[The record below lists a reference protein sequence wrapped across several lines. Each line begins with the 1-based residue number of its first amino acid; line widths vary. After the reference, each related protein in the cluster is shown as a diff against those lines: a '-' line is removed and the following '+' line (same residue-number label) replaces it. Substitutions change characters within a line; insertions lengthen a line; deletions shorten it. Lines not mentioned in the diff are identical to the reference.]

1 MTETSD
7 EEQLAV
13 QSQFGPYRVEGV
25 IARGG
30 MGEILRA
37 YDTRH
42 DRIVALKLLAPHLA
56 ADQEFRERFKR
67 EAHAAG
73 RLSEP
78 HVIPIHG
85 YGEIDGRLY
94 LDMRLVEG
102 EDLGA
107 RLNAH
112 GPMHPNDVVHVIEQ
126 VAQALDAAHA
136 ARVVHRDVKP
146 SNVLLGAGGFAYLVD
161 FGIAASIQDATSRTS
176 GSVTMGTL
184 AYMAPERFGDAPSD
198 HRVDVYSLACVLY
211 QCLTGAK
218 PYGVTSTEALIY
230 AHLNREPPKP
240 SETMPGVP
248 QEFDR
253 VVANGMAKNA
263 ADRYATAGE
272 LAAAARRALRTTAP
286 LGAAGVEPE
295 RRRSRWPVALAAVG
309 AVAAVAGV
317 AAAVVTLQPEPTDGQ
332 AMPVP
337 RPAPTTTP
345 SSSTTAPPT
354 TSSAPPTSASPVA
367 EAPTSAAPAPP
378 PPSEPPK
385 TTTSRPPYEAKIC
398 KSISYQGKA
407 RGTGCFDADGD
418 FIAAKDTFKDG
429 FWIKTRSETDYHHTA
444 ECRDTNSEG
453 DYVQCKLQLRSEG
466 SMRIMVEL
474 WDGSKKLADTP
485 WTRFTPIGK

>member
-1 MTETSD
+1 M
-7 EEQLAV
+7 

-73 RLSEP
+73 RLNEP

-112 GPMHPNDVVHVIEQ
+112 GPMHPQDVVHVIEQ

-198 HRVDVYSLACVLY
+198 HRVDVYSLACVLF

-240 SETMPGVP
+240 SAEVAGVP
-248 QEFDR
+248 PEFDR
-253 VVANGMAKNA
+253 VVATGMAKNA

-272 LAAAARRALRTTAP
+272 LAAAARRALRSTAP
-286 LGAAGVEPE
+286 LGAAGAEPE
-295 RRRSRWPVALAAVG
+295 RRKSRWPIALAGIG

-317 AAAVVTLQPEPTDGQ
+317 AAAVMTLQPEPTDGQ
-332 AMPVP
+332 ATPIVP
-337 RPAPTTTP
+337 PTSPAAPTSLLATSASLAPTSPPTVTP
-345 SSSTTAPPT
+345 SS
-354 TSSAPPTSASPVA
+354 
-367 EAPTSAAPAPP
+367 EAPAPP
-378 PPSEPPK
+378 STTAKP
-385 TTTSRPPYEAKIC
+385 TTSRPPYVPKTC
-398 KSISYQGKA
+398 KTITYEGKA
-407 RGTGCFDADGD
+407 RGNGCFNADRDHIG
-418 FIAAKDTFKDG
+418 IKDTYKDG
-429 FWIKTRSETDYHHTA
+429 YWVKIRSETDYHHTA
-444 ECRDTNSEG
+444 ECRDTSSEG
-453 DYVQCKLQLRSEG
+453 EYVECKLQLRPEG
-466 SMRIMVEL
+466 SVRVMVEL
-474 WDGSKKLADTP
+474 WDANKKLADTP
-485 WTRFTPIGK
+485 WSEFTPVSK

>member
-1 MTETSD
+1 M
-7 EEQLAV
+7 

-56 ADQEFRERFKR
+56 ADREFRERFKR

-73 RLSEP
+73 RLNEP

-107 RLNAH
+107 RLTAH
-112 GPMHPNDVVHVIEQ
+112 GPMHPQDVVHVIEQ

-198 HRVDVYSLACVLY
+198 HRVDVYSLACVLF

-240 SETMPGVP
+240 SDAMPGVSP
-248 QEFDR
+248 EFDR
-253 VVANGMAKNA
+253 VVATGMAKNA
-263 ADRYATAGE
+263 ADRYSSAGE
-272 LAAAARRALRTTAP
+272 LAAAARRALRSTSP
-286 LGAAGVEPE
+286 LGAAASGVEPE
-295 RRRSRWPVALAAVG
+295 RRKSRWPIALAGIG

-317 AAAVVTLQPEPTDGQ
+317 AAAVMTLQPEPTGGQ
-332 AMPVP
+332 ATPIP
-337 RPAPTTTP
+337 IPTSPAVTSAP
-345 SSSTTAPPT
+345 SSQPVTSASATPTSAPSSEASAAPSTTATPT
-354 TSSAPPTSASPVA
+354 TSRRPY
-367 EAPTSAAPAPP
+367 AA
-378 PPSEPPK
+378 K
-385 TTTSRPPYEAKIC
+385 TCKTITYE
-398 KSISYQGKA
+398 GKD
-407 RGTGCFDADGD
+407 RGNGCFNADRDHIG
-418 FIAAKDTFKDG
+418 IRDTYKDG
-429 FWIKTRSETDYHHTA
+429 YWVKIRSETDYHHTS
-444 ECRDTNSEG
+444 ECRDTSSEG
-453 DYVQCKLQLRSEG
+453 EYVECKLQLRPEG
-466 SMRIMVEL
+466 SVRVMVEL
-474 WDGSKKLADTP
+474 WDANKMLARTSWSDFAPISK
-485 WTRFTPIGK
+485 

>member
-1 MTETSD
+1 M
-7 EEQLAV
+7 
-13 QSQFGPYRVEGV
+13 QSQFGPYRVEGL

-73 RLSEP
+73 RLNEP

-107 RLNAH
+107 RLNTH
-112 GPMHPNDVVHVIEQ
+112 GPMHPHDVVHVVEQ

-198 HRVDVYSLACVLY
+198 HRADVYSLACVLY

-240 SETMPGVP
+240 SETGLGVP
-248 QEFDR
+248 PDFDR
-253 VVANGMAKNA
+253 VVATGMAKNPA
-263 ADRYATAGE
+263 GRYATAGE
-272 LAAAARRALRTTAP
+272 LAAAARRALRATAP
-286 LGAAGVEPE
+286 LGAAGAVPE
-295 RRRSRWPVALAAVG
+295 RRRSRWPIVLTAVG
-309 AVAAVAGV
+309 AVAAVAGIT
-317 AAAVVTLQPEPTDGQ
+317 AAVVTLQPATGGQ
-332 AMPVP
+332 ATPVP
-337 RPAPTTTP
+337 RPTPTAVETPATSAPV
-345 SSSTTAPPT
+345 
-354 TSSAPPTSASPVA
+354 TSSA
-367 EAPTSAAPAPP
+367 APTSAAPVTEEPPSAAPVPP
-378 PPSEPPK
+378 PPSVPPT
-385 TTTSRPPYEAKIC
+385 TTTSRPPYQAKVC
-398 KSISYQGKA
+398 KTVSYKGEE

-418 FIAAKDTFKDG
+418 LIAAKDTNKDG

-444 ECRDTNSEG
+444 ECRDTSSEG
-453 DYVQCKLQLRSEG
+453 DYVKCTLQLKPEG
-466 SMRIMVEL
+466 TLRIAVEL
-474 WDGSKKLADTP
+474 WDGQKKLSSTS
-485 WTRFTPIGK
+485 WSGYTPIGK

>member
-1 MTETSD
+1 M
-7 EEQLAV
+7 

-73 RLSEP
+73 RLNEP

-85 YGEIDGRLY
+85 HGEIDGRLY

-107 RLNAH
+107 RLTAH
-112 GPMHPNDVVHVIEQ
+112 GPMHPQDVVHVIEQ

-198 HRVDVYSLACVLY
+198 HRVDVYSLACVLF

-240 SETMPGVP
+240 SAAMPGVSTA
-248 QEFDR
+248 FDR
-253 VVANGMAKNA
+253 VVATGMAKNA
-263 ADRYATAGE
+263 DERYATAGE
-272 LAAAARRALRTTAP
+272 LAAAARRALRSTTP
-286 LGAAGVEPE
+286 LGAAASAGIETE
-295 RRRSRWPVALAAVG
+295 RRKSRWPIALAGIG

-317 AAAVVTLQPEPTDGQ
+317 AAAVMTLQPEPTRGQ
-332 AMPVP
+332 AEPVLTP
-337 RPAPTTTP
+337 TSPAATSAPASQSAPASP
-345 SSSTTAPPT
+345 STSTASTEVAAPPGNAAT
-354 TSSAPPTSASPVA
+354 PTASRRPYA
-367 EAPTSAAPAPP
+367 S
-378 PPSEPPK
+378 K
-385 TTTSRPPYEAKIC
+385 TCKTITYE
-398 KSISYQGKA
+398 GKA
-407 RGTGCFDADGD
+407 RGNGCFNADRDHIG
-418 FIAAKDTFKDG
+418 IRDTYKDG
-429 FWIKTRSETDYHHTA
+429 YWVKIRSETDYHHTA
-444 ECRDTNSEG
+444 ECRDTSSEG
-453 DYVQCKLQLRSEG
+453 EYVECKLQLRPEG
-466 SMRIMVEL
+466 SVRVMVEL
-474 WDGSKKLADTP
+474 WDANNKLAHTS
-485 WTRFTPIGK
+485 WSEFAPISK

>member
-1 MTETSD
+1 M
-7 EEQLAV
+7 

-56 ADQEFRERFKR
+56 ADREFRERFKR

-73 RLSEP
+73 RLNEP

-126 VAQALDAAHA
+126 VAAALDAAHA

-240 SETMPGVP
+240 SESMPGVP
-248 QEFDR
+248 PEFDR

-263 ADRYATAGE
+263 ADRYSTAGE

-286 LGAAGVEPE
+286 LGAGGAAGFDDG
-295 RRRSRWPVALAAVG
+295 RRRSRWPIALATVG

-317 AAAVVTLQPEPTDGQ
+317 AAAVVTLRPEATGGQ
-332 AMPVP
+332 ATPLPAPAPTTAPVTSAP
-337 RPAPTTTP
+337 PTSSAAPTTTP
-345 SSSTTAPPT
+345 VVISSS
-354 TSSAPPTSASPVA
+354 VQ
-367 EAPTSAAPAPP
+367 PAPP
-378 PPSEPPK
+378 PPETSQP
-385 TTTSRPPYEAKIC
+385 TTSRAPYEARIC
-398 KSISYQGKA
+398 KSISYKGEN

-418 FIAAKDTFKDG
+418 YIAAKDTNKDG
-429 FWIKTRSETDYHHTA
+429 YWIKTRSETDYHHTA
-444 ECRDTNSEG
+444 ECRDTSSEG
-453 DYVQCKLQLRSEG
+453 DWVQCKLQLKSDG

-474 WDGSKKLADTP
+474 WDGNKKLADTP
-485 WTRFTPIGK
+485 WTRFSPISK

>member
-1 MTETSD
+1 M
-7 EEQLAV
+7 

-42 DRIVALKLLAPHLA
+42 DRVVALKLLAPHLA

-107 RLNAH
+107 RLAAH
-112 GPMHPNDVVHVIEQ
+112 GPMHPHDVVHVIEQ

-240 SETMPGVP
+240 SAAMAGVP
-248 QEFDR
+248 PEFDR
-253 VVANGMAKNA
+253 VVATGMAKNA
-263 ADRYATAGE
+263 ADRYASAGE
-272 LAAAARRALRTTAP
+272 LATAARRALRGTAP
-286 LGAAGVEPE
+286 LGAGAEPE
-295 RRRSRWPVALAAVG
+295 KRTARWPWALAAVG

-317 AAAVVTLQPEPTDGQ
+317 AAAAVTLLPGSTGGQ
-332 AMPVP
+332 ATPIP
-337 RPAPTTTP
+337 IPATTSVSSPATSAPPPTPTTT
-345 SSSTTAPPT
+345 SAATGPPT
-354 TSSAPPTSASPVA
+354 TSPQPT
-367 EAPTSAAPAPP
+367 TSAAP
-378 PPSEPPK
+378 
-385 TTTSRPPYEAKIC
+385 TTSRPPYAVRTC
-398 KSISYQGKA
+398 KTVSYQGKE
-407 RGTGCFDADGD
+407 RGNGCFNADD
-418 FIAAKDTFKDG
+418 DNLAVKDTNKDG
-429 FWIKTRSETDYHHTA
+429 FWLKIRSETDYHHTS
-444 ECRDTNSEG
+444 ECRDGSSEG
-453 DYVQCKLQLRSEG
+453 GYVQCKLQLKPEG
-466 SMRIMVEL
+466 MIRITVEL
-474 WDGSKKLADTP
+474 WDANKKLANTP
-485 WTRFTPIGK
+485 WSDFTPIGK